1 MLVKS
6 TTVGLVMKLLAKTAI
21 SQAIRIL
28 NLLGQMMLPQSQFWK
43 ARRRTLRTQII
54 VVTDLMSDIGI
65 VSCRLKL
72 VSHSLSL
79 I

>member
-6 TTVGLVMKLLAKTAI
+6 TTVGLVMKLLAKIGI
-21 SQAIRIL
+21 SDKNPELAWANDAAAEPVL
-28 NLLGQMMLPQSQFWK
+28 EGEKKNVE
-43 ARRRTLRTQII
+43 TQII

-79 I
+79 